1 MSEMNDFNV
10 ADVEDLFPSDSP
22 EEVVDT
28 NETTEEKEEEKD
40 KNTPQPLL
48 DNASL
53 EDLFPDENKKE
64 KEEKTTK
71 EIEIEDKDNDDSEL
85 NRYSEL
91 SKILYEEGVFDNLDE
106 EDLEEVKDADDFKAL
121 IQEQINRGLNERQQ
135 EISDALTYG
144 VEPSVIQT
152 YANAMGALNRIE
164 PLITEESEE
173 GKKARVNAIYQDYI
187 NRGIKDAKAR
197 SLVQASLTAGTD
209 IEDAKE
215 AVASLKEYYSDAYK
229 QAVAEAKEEEEN
241 RQNYIRE
248 QDNLLKKNLLEKKDL
263 FGGIDIDKRTRQKAY
278 DAVAKASAK
287 DDKGNPLT
295 AIQKYA
301 QENPVDFRAMLGIVY
316 SVTDGFTNLTKLF
329 NKAVDKKVHS
339 KLDELTRK
347 LTSSNSQKG
356 EGGVRYKNGPAED
369 LLDTNRWRVFL

>member
-28 NETTEEKEEEKD
+28 NEITEEKEEEKD

-71 EIEIEDKDNDDSEL
+71 EIEIEDKDNDDGEL

-356 EGGVRYKNGPAED
+356 EGGVHYKNGPAED